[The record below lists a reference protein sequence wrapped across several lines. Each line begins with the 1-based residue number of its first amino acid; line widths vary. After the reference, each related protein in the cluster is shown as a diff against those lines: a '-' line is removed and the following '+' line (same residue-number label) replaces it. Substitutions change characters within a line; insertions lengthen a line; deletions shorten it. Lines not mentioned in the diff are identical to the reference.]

1 MFFVIEM
8 KGTSSIISRI
18 LIPDKICANS
28 GHEWMQLSDK
38 GMQDLSDNKGAKSV
52 LAVSPAICPGF
63 AAVRN
68 LQNLGFIC

>member
-1 MFFVIEM
+1 MNKQG
-8 KGTSSIISRI
+8 KGG
-18 LIPDKICANS
+18 KIRTEANS
-28 GHEWMQLSDK
+28 GHEWRQLSDK
-38 GMQDLSDNKGAKSV
+38 GMQDLSDNQGAKSV